1 MTTYSETTSTRSE
14 QPIRFAGA
22 MLGEYRHVCAF
33 FQSAD
38 EEYRTLLPFIQEGLE
53 RGEKVFHIVD
63 PKLHQDHLQRL
74 ESSGIDTAATQG
86 SGQLEVHDWYETYL
100 RDGRFDKDRM
110 LNFIPQASEQAR
122 QQGYSLIRIL
132 GHAEWSGER
141 WPNDFLEY
149 EARLNDVVPRLNG
162 PVICLYDLARMDGGI
177 IVDVM
182 RTHPMIVL
190 GGVLH
195 ENPFFVAPDEFLRE
209 FRDRET
215 VYS

>member
-1 MTTYSETTSTRSE
+1 MTTLSETTSPRSE

-22 MLGEYRHVCAF
+22 VLGEYRHVCAF

-38 EEYRTLLPFIQEGLE
+38 EEYRTVLPFIQDGLE

-74 ESSGIDTAATQG
+74 ESSGVDTAATQR

-100 RDGRFDKDRM
+100 RDGRFDEDRM
-110 LNFIPQASEQAR
+110 LNFIQQASEQAR

-132 GHAEWSGER
+132 GHAEWSGEGG
-141 WPNDFLEY
+141 PDGNDFLEY
-149 EARLNDVVPRLNG
+149 EARLNQFVPPLND
-162 PVICLYDLARMDGGI
+162 PLICLYDLARMDGGI

-190 GGVLH
+190 GGLLH
-195 ENPFFVAPDEFLRE
+195 ENPFFIPPDEFLRE
-209 FRDRET
+209 FRDRKT
-215 VYS
+215 V